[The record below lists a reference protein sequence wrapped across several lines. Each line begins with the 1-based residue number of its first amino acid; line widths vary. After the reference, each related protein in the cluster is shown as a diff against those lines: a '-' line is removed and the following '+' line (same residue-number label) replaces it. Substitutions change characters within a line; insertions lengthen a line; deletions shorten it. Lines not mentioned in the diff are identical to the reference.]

1 MPANNPKKTQSTTA
15 KKQGVEESGK
25 KETNA
30 TTRMCGLA
38 FNVNSFKRSIVSWIK
53 ARETTLP
60 NISKIHIGVAAI
72 AQCIVNMIVETAIS
86 SIPEDKSGM
95 KTITRDDILI
105 KTILV
110 DRGLHMFFE
119 YARVTYDPET
129 EYAEYVDNGEL
140 TALIKSKSRNV
151 TLGKSGNHVLQYLIG
166 YTVQKLIK
174 TSLQMMY
181 YSNLKTLQFEAVV
194 RSANCLF
201 DDKLHSNI
209 ADELSRISKLVG
221 KNDDDGD
228 DTKETVESKSQK
240 GKKNTAKQVVEEE
253 DNADD
258 DHGDDE
264 SGNDDNGDDTVEE
277 ADEPVKVAPRNTKSG
292 KRN

>member
-1 MPANNPKKTQSTTA
+1 MPAAPKKVQT
-15 KKQGVEESGK
+15 KKVDGEEKEK
-25 KETNA
+25 KGANA
-30 TTRMCGLA
+30 TTKMTGLA
-38 FNVNSFKRSIVSWIK
+38 FNVNSFKRSIVQWIK
-53 ARETTLP
+53 GREPTLP

-72 AQCIVNMIVETAIS
+72 AQCIVNMIIETAIS
-86 SIPEDKSGM
+86 SVPEDKSGM
-95 KTITRDDILI
+95 KTITRDDILV

-129 EYAEYVDNGEL
+129 EYAQYIDNDEL
-140 TALIKSKSRNV
+140 NALIKTKSRNV
-151 TLGKSGNHVLQYLIG
+151 TLGKSGNHVLQYLVG

-209 ADELSRISKLVG
+209 AEELSRVSKLVG
-221 KNDDDGD
+221 KNDDDEEGKEEVSE
-228 DTKETVESKSQK
+228 TKQTTQK
-240 GKKNTAKQVVEEE
+240 GKKSQTKQVVEEE
-253 DNADD
+253 EDNVEDVNVD
-258 DHGDDE
+258 EDNEDGDDQ
-264 SGNDDNGDDTVEE
+264 EE
-277 ADEPVKVAPRNTKSG
+277 EPVKVAPKNNTKGRGNG
-292 KRN
+292 K